1 MAWYKSATTPVKP
14 FMADKI
20 TTKAAVV
27 TAIAIMLIHEITLI
41 ALFDFL
47 EIKYR
52 LAMKKDKFKN

>member
-1 MAWYKSATTPVKP
+1 MPVKP
-14 FMADKI
+14 FIADKI

-52 LAMKKDKFKN
+52 LAMKKDKFNL